1 MVDQKI
7 TTTYPAAILGE
18 GALIVAV
25 MDMNESEVQEVVD
38 IGMFNILLI
47 IIELLLNIAVPSSN
61 II

>member
-25 MDMNESEVQEVVD
+25 MDMNELEVQEVVD
-38 IGMFNILLI
+38 IGMLNILHITNEILSKKYH
-47 IIELLLNIAVPSSN
+47 LNN
-61 II
+61 LML